1 MREKKRKRKTL
12 VQATETEVLK
22 QMDVSKLNEE
32 KRKRKRATAARKA
45 GISRKTYS
53 RRTNNMKKEKRKE
66 LFLIMLLHIWPIAVA
81 LCSRSP
87 NWLPH
92 PPHFHLH
99 RHKVSSTRKVS
110 NQHPQSITR
119 SSGTN
124 LSRRGMQHANILPR
138 HNVDEFTCLNVPDLH
153 EIGLKCKNIRI
164 RKCKRIGIALPR
176 DLPIRSSTPTVAVDE
191 KGEIAII

>member
-66 LFLIMLLHIWPIAVA
+66 LFLIMLLHI
-81 LCSRSP
+81 
-87 NWLPH
+87 
-92 PPHFHLH
+92 
-99 RHKVSSTRKVS
+99 
-110 NQHPQSITR
+110 
-119 SSGTN
+119 
-124 LSRRGMQHANILPR
+124 
-138 HNVDEFTCLNVPDLH
+138 
-153 EIGLKCKNIRI
+153 
-164 RKCKRIGIALPR
+164 
-176 DLPIRSSTPTVAVDE
+176 
-191 KGEIAII
+191 